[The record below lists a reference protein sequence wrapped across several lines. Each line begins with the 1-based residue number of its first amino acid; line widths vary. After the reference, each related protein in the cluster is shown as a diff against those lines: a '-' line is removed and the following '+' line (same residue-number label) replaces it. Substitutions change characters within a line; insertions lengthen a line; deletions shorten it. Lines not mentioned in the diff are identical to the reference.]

1 MREVNQL
8 VIANLNLNQFTMYQC
23 LDMFSPGMGSGEADV
38 AEGAMSSSAKK
49 YLKCLRQFERMY
61 S

>member
-1 MREVNQL
+1 
-8 VIANLNLNQFTMYQC
+8 MYNC
-23 LDMFSPGMGSGEADV
+23 LDMFSPGMGNGEADM
-38 AEGAMSSSAKK
+38 AEAAMSSSAKK